1 MCNYSQMI
9 LENGLLQ
16 GRLEAY
22 IKMYLSS
29 ILTLD
34 RAAKECN
41 ISKEEFNTLV
51 DKYKENGTL

>member
-9 LENGLLQ
+9 LENGLSQ